1 MVSMKIWSRLMVL
14 WQVSYHWDDQNTK
27 TFLHYILGPTH
38 AMAIYLEMFHHYAD
52 RFVTGT
58 DFVSS
63 FGPKEQY
70 PGTKPGNGCVK
81 DKKNHARQVTDTS
94 TFAMFLNDE
103 AFQKI
108 VLGSNYFRINRLQHT
123 FTPPPVCGDS
133 VSIYI
138 YCKVTH

>member
-1 MVSMKIWSRLMVL
+1 
-14 WQVSYHWDDQNTK
+14 
-27 TFLHYILGPTH
+27 
-38 AMAIYLEMFHHYAD
+38 MAIYLEMFHHYAD

-94 TFAMFLNDE
+94 SFTMFLNDE

-108 VLGSNYFRINRLQHT
+108 VLGANYFRINRLQHT

-133 VSIYI
+133 VSIHIHLIPVCNLKFSVFDSYLA
-138 YCKVTH
+138 CLFQVKANGGWH